1 MPINKYGFARANSL
15 QSSSVVQLVLV
26 GTLALGVGTAGH
38 YLRHDS
44 VVAAANNAAELASL
58 NDTAPQDTP
67 VTPVPMM
74 EQAVDDV
81 VQSAPAQAIANAGT
95 AVVAAVEPALAP
107 KPVTVLREVEIDDGQ
122 TFTALLTGAGISQS
136 DALAAS
142 SALAKVY
149 DPRRLKNGQGVT
161 LSFTRVGSQETLSAI
176 AFQPEVTKEVSI
188 ARNDADGFTANL
200 NLVEVTRQHFA
211 ARAEIH
217 SSLYEAGERAH
228 VPHALMA
235 SFMRIYSHAI
245 DFQRDIH
252 PGDRFE
258 ILYDQPT
265 TANGTPAGEGTI
277 IYAAIVTGGKAKP
290 VYRVTFNDGTVDY
303 FVPRGQSIRRA
314 LLRKP
319 VSAAHITSGFGM
331 RMHPILGYSKM
342 HQGVDFG
349 APMGTPIFA
358 AGNGIVAEIGSKG
371 GYGRYIRIR
380 HNGQLETA
388 YAHMSRFGQGLYRGA
403 QVSQGE
409 VIGYVG
415 ASGRATGPH
424 LHFEVHVDGKPV
436 NPLNVSLPTGRML
449 EGKLLAEFKKGQTK
463 IADEFNTL
471 AEKTGGFTRV
481 SASGPAF
488 TPKESES
495 CGLRGGC

>member
-1 MPINKYGFARANSL
+1 VRSVAAAQPARETTLPAPAAAET
-15 QSSSVVQLVLV
+15 SSVVAGSVQ
-26 GTLALGVGTAGH
+26 ALTDAG
-38 YLRHDS
+38 
-44 VVAAANNAAELASL
+44 N
-58 NDTAPQDTP
+58 
-67 VTPVPMM
+67 
-74 EQAVDDV
+74 
-81 VQSAPAQAIANAGT
+81 
-95 AVVAAVEPALAP
+95 AVVAAVAP
-107 KPVTVLREVEIDDGQ
+107 VLNAKPVTVLREVEIDDGQ
-122 TFTALLTGAGISQS
+122 TFTDLLTSAGVAQG

-149 DPRRLKNGQGVT
+149 DPRHLKNGQGVT
-161 LSFTRVGSQETLSAI
+161 LTFSRLGTQETLASI
-176 AFQPEVTKEVSI
+176 SFQPEVTKEVAI
-188 ARNDADGFTANL
+188 ARNEAGGFTANL

-211 ARAEIH
+211 ARAETH

-277 IYAAIVTGGKAKP
+277 LYAALVVGGKAKP

-303 FVPRGQSIRRA
+303 FDPKGQSIRRA
-314 LLRKP
+314 LLRTP
-319 VSAAHITSGFGM
+319 VSAAHISSGFGM
-331 RMHPILGYSKM
+331 RLHPILGYSKM
-342 HQGVDFG
+342 HQGVDFA
-349 APMGTPIFA
+349 APPGTPIFA
-358 AGNGIVAEIGSKG
+358 AGNGTVVEIGNKG

-403 QVSQGE
+403 RVNQGE

-436 NPLNVSLPTGRML
+436 NPLNVNLPTGRML
-449 EGKLLAEFKKGQTK
+449 EGKLLAEFKKGQNK
-463 IADEFNTL
+463 IQDEFTTL
-471 AEKTGGFTRV
+471 ADKNKGGFTR
-481 SASGPAF
+481 ASTAGGAIP
-488 TPKESES
+488 PKEENAT

>member
-1 MPINKYGFARANSL
+1 MPIHKYGFARANSL
-15 QSSSVVQLVLV
+15 QGASVVQLLLA
-26 GTLALGVGTAGH
+26 GTLAFGLGVAGH
-38 YLRHDS
+38 YARHHTADT
-44 VVAAANNAAELASL
+44 VTAAGTVA
-58 NDTAPQDTP
+58 
-67 VTPVPMM
+67 
-74 EQAVDDV
+74 QAVADAAVPAVTQNVEDV
-81 VQSAPAQAIANAGT
+81 LHSAPAKALADAGNAV
-95 AVVAAVEPALAP
+95 AAAVEPVLNP
-107 KPVTVLREVEIDDGQ
+107 KPVTVLREVEIDEGQ
-122 TFTALLTGAGISQS
+122 TFSDLLTSAGIDQG
-136 DALAAS
+136 DALAVS

-149 DPRRLKNGQGVT
+149 DPRHLKNGQSVT
-161 LSFTRVGSQETLSAI
+161 LTFLRTGTEENLSSI
-176 AFQPEVTKEVSI
+176 AFQPEVTKEIAI
-188 ARNDADGFTANL
+188 ARNDAGGFTANL

-265 TANGTPAGEGTI
+265 TAKGVPAGEGTI
-277 IYAAIVTGGKAKP
+277 IYAALVVGGKTKP

-303 FVPRGQSIRRA
+303 FDPRGQSVRRT
-314 LLRKP
+314 LLRTP
-319 VSAAHITSGFGM
+319 VSAAHITSTFGM

-342 HQGVDFG
+342 HQGVDFA
-349 APMGTPIFA
+349 APPGTPIFA
-358 AGNGIVAEIGSKG
+358 AGNGTIVDIGPKG

-403 QVSQGE
+403 KVNQGE

-424 LHFEVHVDGKPV
+424 LHFEVHVDGHAV
-436 NPLNVSLPTGRML
+436 NPLNVNLPTGRML

-463 IADEFNTL
+463 IQDEFSSLEAKNNASL
-471 AEKTGGFTRV
+471 TRV
-481 SASGPAF
+481 SAVGPAF
-488 TPKESES
+488 PTKESTS